1 MRTLRHAQQQYTPRP
16 TPHGRHCRRGGR
28 QLVPRRRR
36 RVLTKHFSSE
46 IKGYALSLGASLF
59 VLGLLGFSH
68 LAMVR
73 LGPVPLAAGQCR
85 LSSNGEYTLAR
96 RAVGRQ
102 RPKRLLTLRVP
113 RSLRV
118 SETHISMVAVTKSGG
133 IREGLTRAR
142 LFTPTRGVKLQRAS
156 LEGSVICNILRPVR
170 SSLPSCCRGRALP
183 FGVRAPEFVD

>member
-1 MRTLRHAQQQYTPRP
+1 LRTLRHAQQQYTPRP

-28 QLVPRRRR
+28 HLVPRRRR
-36 RVLTKHFSSE
+36 RVLTEHFSFE
-46 IKGYALSLGASLF
+46 IKGYALSLGAGLF
-59 VLGLLGFSH
+59 VLGLLGFSR

-118 SETHISMVAVTKSGG
+118 SETHISMVAHYKKQRYSRRVNPRPTLHTGV
-133 IREGLTRAR
+133 RE
-142 LFTPTRGVKLQRAS
+142 S
-156 LEGSVICNILRPVR
+156 Y
-170 SSLPSCCRGRALP
+170 RGRASK
-183 FGVRAPEFVD
+183 VV